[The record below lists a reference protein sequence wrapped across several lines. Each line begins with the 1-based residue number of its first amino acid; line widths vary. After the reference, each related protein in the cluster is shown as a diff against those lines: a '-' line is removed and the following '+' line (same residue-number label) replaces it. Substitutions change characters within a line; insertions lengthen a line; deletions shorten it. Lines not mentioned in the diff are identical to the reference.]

1 MEPRT
6 GAERYFRD
14 RQSDP
19 KYATA
24 YRDARQRITE
34 VDQLMRTFD
43 QQRVVLDLTKA
54 ELARRTGMRPEAV
67 RRLFSARHAN
77 PTLSTV
83 VALAHELGLD
93 LVAVPTEERRARA
106 ASALREP
113 VKVTAAPSDVR
124 GTRRRSA

>member
-19 KYATA
+19 EYAAA

-34 VDQLMRTFD
+34 VDQLMRTID
-43 QQRVVLDLTKA
+43 QQRVALDLTKA

-67 RRLFSARHAN
+67 RRLFSAKHAN

-93 LVAVPTEERRARA
+93 LQAVPTEERQAGA
-106 ASALREP
+106 ASTTREP
-113 VKVTAAPSDVR
+113 AKVTAAPSDVR